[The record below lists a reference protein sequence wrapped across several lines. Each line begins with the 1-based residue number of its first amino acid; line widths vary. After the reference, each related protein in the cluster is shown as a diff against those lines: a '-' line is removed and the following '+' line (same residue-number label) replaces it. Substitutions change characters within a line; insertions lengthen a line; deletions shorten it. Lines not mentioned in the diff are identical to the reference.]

1 MRLEELILSVGML
14 CLISS
19 CSENAEDMS
28 PCKKEPCKVGFY
40 AGGPFTRTS
49 ICDDGLSSEWQQGDR
64 ISVWAVG
71 QDGTKV
77 LDNTGFAVYGLNGER
92 AFFTATLD
100 SEMPEDT
107 YTYYASYP
115 APLSV
120 SGTSADFEIPAVQ
133 DGRMSDGA
141 DILIAAPVAYGPL
154 RPVPEILD
162 GSGLSL
168 SMEHLLHQFRL
179 YMPEDEFNGEPVKK
193 IELTFPRGVVG
204 RLTADYTNPDAVA
217 SLSDATST
225 VTLLLDEPLAVST
238 ADDVNFAVVS
248 FFPTSFAAG
257 EAFDI
262 KAYAST
268 QIGFASVDLQGRA
281 FERGHSTPVRL
292 RIDRRQPYWTVN
304 FTVSGNNLGEDA
316 DAVILTAPEGCT
328 WGDTG
333 SNVYTYAPGHKI
345 TTGETFA
352 IKFES
357 EDIYRALSG
366 REIAVSFDCEHVTTN
381 GTLTMPDMSSGLS
394 TDISADLPYLLY
406 EDFSTVGTFHYDD
419 NHSAANAGSKDYHGF
434 LGESGW
440 TGARIGAGGGCIRI
454 ACHRETSANYP
465 ARVDSAPFVLKKSAD
480 IVVKFDYGDNNQ
492 SGGIGNNDKGQTAY
506 IGYVTGSGGY
516 KSGDDTGTFPH
527 SFPTKVK
534 DGSFGTTPRHLE
546 YVISAAPEGL
556 VRISWRSVPESS
568 PALGNTTAWL
578 YIDNVIVQIANNN

>member
-71 QDGTKV
+71 SNDVKV
-77 LDNTGFAVYGLNGER
+77 LDNTGFAVYGLNGGR

-120 SGTSADFEIPAVQ
+120 SGTYADFEIPAVQ

-141 DILIAAPVAYGPL
+141 DILIAAPVTYGPL

-204 RLTADYTNPDAVA
+204 RLTADYTNPDAEA

-238 ADDVNFAVVS
+238 AEKMNFAVAS
-248 FFPTSFAAG
+248 FFPGTFG
-257 EAFDI
+257 EGESVTVMIPAYQKVAYSDI
-262 KAYAST
+262 
-268 QIGFASVDLQGRA
+268 DLQSRT

-292 RIDRRQPYWTVN
+292 RFRTEPAWFVN

-316 DAVILTAPEGCT
+316 DKVILTAPEGCT
-328 WGDTG
+328 WGNTG

-345 TTGETFA
+345 TTGETFT
-352 IKFES
+352 IQLDTE
-357 EDIYRALSG
+357 EHYRALSG

-394 TDISADLPYLLY
+394 TDISAGLPYLLY
-406 EDFSTVGTFHYDD
+406 EDFSAVGTFHYDD

-440 TGARIGAGGGCIRI
+440 TGARIGADGGCIRI

-492 SGGIGNNDKGQTAY
+492 SGGLGSNDKGQTAH

-516 KSGDDTGTFPH
+516 KSGDGTGEFPY
-527 SFPTKVK
+527 SFFTKEK
-534 DGSFGTTPRHLE
+534 DGSFGTTPRHAE

-568 PALGNTTAWL
+568 AALGNTTAWL
-578 YIDNVIVQIANNN
+578 YIDNVTVQIANNN

>member
-64 ISVWAVG
+64 MSVWAVG
-71 QDGTKV
+71 SDGVKV
-77 LDNTGFAVYGLNGER
+77 LDNTGFAVYGLNGGQ

-141 DILIAAPVAYGPL
+141 DILIAAPVTYGPL

-204 RLTADYTNPDAVA
+204 RLTADYTNPDAEA

-238 ADDVNFAVVS
+238 AEKMNFVVAS
-248 FFPTSFAAG
+248 FFPGTFEEG
-257 EAFDI
+257 ESVTVMIPAYQKVAYSDI
-262 KAYAST
+262 
-268 QIGFASVDLQGRA
+268 DLQSRT

-292 RIDRRQPYWTVN
+292 RFNRTEPAWFVN

-328 WGDTG
+328 WGNTG

-345 TTGETFA
+345 TTGE
-352 IKFES
+352 KFTIQLDT
-357 EDIYRALSG
+357 EDHYRALSG
-366 REIAVSFDCEHVTTN
+366 REITVSFDCEHVTTN

-394 TDISADLPYLLY
+394 TDISAGLPYLLY
-406 EDFSTVGTFHYDD
+406 EDFSTVESFSSHDSD
-419 NHSAANAGSKDYHGF
+419 ESSWSKAAHSF
-434 LGESGW
+434 LNGW
-440 TGARIGAGGGCIRI
+440 TGGRVGAQEGICIRI
-454 ACHRETSANYP
+454 GCFRNTAIGNYN
-465 ARVDSAPFVLKKSAD
+465 ARVESAPFVLKKSAD
-480 IVVKFDYGDNNQ
+480 IVVNFDYGDNNTYTSLA
-492 SGGIGNNDKGQTAY
+492 SGNDKGQTVH
-506 IGYVTGSGGY
+506 IGYVTGSEGY
-516 KSGDDTGTFPH
+516 ESGDDTGTFPY
-527 SFPTKVK
+527 SFYTKVK
-534 DGSFGTTPRHLE
+534 DGSFGATPRHAE

-556 VRISWRSVPESS
+556 VRISWKSVPES
-568 PALGNTTAWL
+568 AGGAGKTTNWL
-578 YIDNVIVQIANNN
+578 YIDNVTVQIANNK

>member
-1 MRLEELILSVGML
+1 ML

-19 CSENAEDMS
+19 CSDNAEDMS
-28 PCKKEPCKVGFY
+28 PCEKQPCKVGFY
-40 AGGPFTRTS
+40 AGGPLTRTS
-49 ICDDGLSSEWQQGDR
+49 ICDDGLSSEWNPGDQL
-64 ISVWAVG
+64 SVWAVG
-71 QDGTKV
+71 SDGAKV
-77 LDNTGFAVYGLNGER
+77 LDNIGFAVYGLNGGQ

-120 SGTSADFEIPAVQ
+120 SGTSADFEIPSVQ
-133 DGRMSDGA
+133 DGRLSDGA
-141 DILIAAPVAYGPL
+141 DILIAAPVTYGPL

-162 GSGLSL
+162 GSGLSMP
-168 SMEHLLHQFRL
+168 MEHLLHQFRL
-179 YMPEDEFNGEPVKK
+179 YMPEDQFNGEPVKK

-204 RLTADYTNPDAVA
+204 RLTADYTNPDAAA

-238 ADDVNFAVVS
+238 ADDMNFAVAS
-248 FFPTSFAAG
+248 FFPTQFAAG

-268 QIGFASVDLQGRA
+268 QICFASVDLQGRT

-333 SNVYTYAPGHKI
+333 SNVYTYTPGHKI

-394 TDISADLPYLLY
+394 TDISAGLPYLLY
-406 EDFSTVGTFHYDD
+406 EDFSAVESFSSDD
-419 NHSAANAGSKDYHGF
+419 AYTGGINFGSKGAHSF
-434 LGESGW
+434 LNGW
-440 TGARIGAGGGCIRI
+440 TGARIGAEAGKCVRI
-454 ACHRETSANYP
+454 ACRRETSSDYP
-465 ARVDSAPFVLKKSAD
+465 ARVDSAPFVLKKAAD
-480 IVVKFDYGDNNQ
+480 IVVHFDYGANNQ
-492 SGGIGNNDKGQTAY
+492 YSGNANVGQTLN
-506 IGYVTGSGGY
+506 IGYVTSEEGY
-516 KSGDDTGTFPH
+516 KSGDGTGTFKE
-527 SFPTKVK
+527 SFYIKEYS
-534 DGSFGTTPRHLE
+534 GSYDNTPNSKG
-546 YVISAAPEGL
+546 YTIPVPEGL
-556 VRISWRSVPESS
+556 VRISWKSDIEHK
-568 PALGNTTAWL
+568 AGFTNTTAWF
-578 YIDNVIVQIANNN
+578 YIDNVTVQIANNN